1 MWWQDYAESKVEGMD
16 DQLKRMKIQVEELT
30 RTKDDLTQLRNRLTE
45 ENSVL
50 QRQIHD
56 LEVNLDTFTKN
67 KSQAQQKL
75 ESTMTKLEE
84 EVRVRNFC
92 WNISTQR
99 VRRSWEVVS
108 RVGVLGERV
117 LRAGIAPFSQTI
129 GLESAELRSQ
139 ELFCILRFWYFMG
152 LVGMDRDIILTLWWG
167 WAKT

>member
-1 MWWQDYAESKVEGMD
+1 MD

-92 WNISTQR
+92 
-99 VRRSWEVVS
+99 
-108 RVGVLGERV
+108 
-117 LRAGIAPFSQTI
+117 
-129 GLESAELRSQ
+129 
-139 ELFCILRFWYFMG
+139 
-152 LVGMDRDIILTLWWG
+152 
-167 WAKT
+167 